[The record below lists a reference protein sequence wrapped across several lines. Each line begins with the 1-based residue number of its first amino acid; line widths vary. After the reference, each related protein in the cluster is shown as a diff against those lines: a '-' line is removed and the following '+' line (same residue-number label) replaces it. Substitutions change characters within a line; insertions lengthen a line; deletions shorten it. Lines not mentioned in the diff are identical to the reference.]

1 MSRADLATYFDP
13 EQGHTDWIEDFIS
26 RKGRPF
32 TARLV
37 RQENGRHTFE
47 FKPRA
52 AGAGKK
58 KGAKKK
64 VGKKKSAKKKTATE
78 DAGE

>member
-1 MSRADLATYFDP
+1 
-13 EQGHTDWIEDFIS
+13 S

-37 RQENGRHTFE
+37 RKDNGRHTFE

-52 AGAGKK
+52 PRAGGAKKKAGKK
-58 KGAKKK
+58 KVAKKK
-64 VGKKKSAKKKTATE
+64 ATKKKATKKKTSKKS
-78 DAGE
+78 